1 MTDRVDLTV
10 IGAGPAGIAA
20 AATAAGHGLT
30 VLLLDEQAEPGGQ
43 VWRQAERMES
53 ARSPGLAKIRK
64 SYVGAADSI
73 AALRRSTVDYRPG
86 ATVFDISP
94 DLQISWLQQGADA
107 EKATRNG
114 IREIESETLIL
125 ATGALERPLPFP
137 GWTLPGVM
145 GVGALQTALKT
156 GGLLPKPATLI
167 LAGQG
172 PLLMLYHAQIT
183 ALGGRVAAIL
193 NMESHKPSIAAASRL
208 PGALF
213 GDPGLVASG
222 LGLLARGVFTTT
234 PVHWPVTKLVARGTT
249 ALEGVSFNIGFRSL
263 ELPCSVLGIHDGVIP
278 STQLSGLL
286 GLAHRWHDERQCFEP
301 VIDADGR
308 SSDPRVWIAGDGGGI
323 EGVEL
328 AGLRGR
334 LAALGAAGQLGR
346 ISASDHEQA
355 AAPLRAVRARRLHAR
370 RLLDRLYAPVPLDRH
385 LTDDTVLCRCEGVTV
400 GRIRAAIGQGAVGPN
415 RVKTFTRCG
424 MGPCQGRMCG
434 PSLVRLME
442 SVTGT
447 PPDEIGALRVRPPL
461 KPVLLGDYLEP
472 EPTA

>member
-53 ARSPGLAKIRK
+53 ARSPGSAKIRK
-64 SYVGAADSI
+64 SYDGAAESI
-73 AALRRSTVDYRPG
+73 AALRRSTVDYRPR
-86 ATVFDISP
+86 ATVFDVSP
-94 DLQISWLQQGADA
+94 DLQISWLQQDAGA
-107 EKATRNG
+107 EGATRHG
-114 IREIESETLIL
+114 IREIATETLIL

-156 GGLLPKPATLI
+156 GGVLPRSGTLV

-172 PLLMLYHAQIT
+172 PLLLLYFAQIT

-193 NMESHKPSIAAASRL
+193 DFESQRPSLSTASRL

-213 GDPGLVASG
+213 GDPRLMASG
-222 LGLLARGVFTTT
+222 LGLLARGVLTTT
-234 PVHWPVTKLVARGTT
+234 PVYRPVTKLVALGTT
-249 ALEGVSFNIGFRSL
+249 ALESVRFESVFRSL

-323 EGVEL
+323 EGADL

-334 LAALGAAGQLGR
+334 LAALSAAGQLGR

-385 LTDDTVLCRCEGVTV
+385 LTDDTVICRCEGVTV
-400 GRIRAAIGQGAVGPN
+400 GAIRAAIDLGADGPN
-415 RVKTFTRCG
+415 RVKTSTRCG

-434 PSLVRLME
+434 PSLVRLMASE
-442 SVTGT
+442 TGM

-461 KPVLLGDYLEP
+461 KPILLGDYLEL
-472 EPTA
+472 EPAG